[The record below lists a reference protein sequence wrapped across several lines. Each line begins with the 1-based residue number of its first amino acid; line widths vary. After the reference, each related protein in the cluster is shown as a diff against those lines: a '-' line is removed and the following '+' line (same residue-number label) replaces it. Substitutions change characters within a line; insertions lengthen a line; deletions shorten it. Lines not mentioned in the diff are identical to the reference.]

1 MTGIVLRCPNCGTTR
16 ATLGECEA
24 CHEAQVRYYCTNH
37 TPGHWLDSSS
47 CPQCGAGLGESMNNP
62 ARPAPARRPGR
73 PGPASPRRTTT
84 SFPGV
89 APGPM
94 PTPTGRSTAGESSS
108 GAPERLP
115 PPDYEE
121 FSDRSAYASRGPG
134 LQDLL
139 RAAAAARRRADA
151 VPDREAAPR
160 VEPSPGGC
168 LGRFILI
175 MVFLFLVLI
184 AGLSIIGSSLFRLFF
199 SY

>member
-1 MTGIVLRCPNCGTTR
+1 MTGIMLRCPNCGTTR
-16 ATLGECEA
+16 VTLGECEA

-47 CPQCGAGLGESMNNP
+47 CPQCGAVFGESMDNP

-73 PGPASPRRTTT
+73 PAPAAPRRTTT

-89 APGPM
+89 APGPL
-94 PTPTGRSTAGESSS
+94 PTPAGRSTAGESSS

-121 FSDRSAYASRGPG
+121 AADRSAYSSRGPS

-139 RAAAAARRRADA
+139 RAAATARRPDA
-151 VPDREAAPR
+151 MSDREAAPR
-160 VEPSPGGC
+160 VQPSLGGC

-175 MVFLFLVLI
+175 MVFLFLALI
-184 AGLSIIGSSLFRLFF
+184 GGLSLLGSSLLRLFF
-199 SY
+199 PY